1 MIYLLHFSFQG
12 IKNIEQPLYLSFYKK
27 TIQNDFLPENYKIQ
41 AIYGENGSGKT
52 AIVTAVK
59 ILRELIINRNYLL
72 NFDKQNEL
80 IELVNKKTKSGFLE
94 AEFYVGFGEDANL
107 LHYKLKFKVND
118 DNRFSISSETFEMK
132 SGSNSRNHYKTIYE
146 TKNGDLLK
154 YGNNLSDYTLVR
166 EKTLNLLNQQTLVPL
181 IFETDINLIDG
192 NSIFAMTLLYY
203 CGSSIFACIDNEDSH
218 IQYVV
223 NQQFEK
229 LQKKGITD
237 NFYRFKDLRSAE
249 LFGNSHGNIVS
260 KKNFGAFKKQV
271 DRLFRFVQIFK
282 PDLINIDIDKKIDG
296 ENYICNLVMVYPDYL
311 LDSEFESRGI
321 RKIMQLFKYLENAVN
336 GAIVFI
342 DELDSNINDIYLEK
356 LIEYFMN
363 YGKGQLCFTAHNLSP
378 MNILKDRKKSIC
390 FISSTNTVHLWTSDG
405 NLSPENAYRNGFI
418 DDSPFNVEASDF
430 LGN

>member
-1 MIYLLHFSFQG
+1 M
-12 IKNIEQPLYLSFYKK
+12 
-27 TIQNDFLPENYKIQ
+27 
-41 AIYGENGSGKT
+41 
-52 AIVTAVK
+52 
-59 ILRELIINRNYLL
+59 
-72 NFDKQNEL
+72 
-80 IELVNKKTKSGFLE
+80 
-94 AEFYVGFGEDANL
+94 
-107 LHYKLKFKVND
+107 
-118 DNRFSISSETFEMK
+118 
-132 SGSNSRNHYKTIYE
+132 
-146 TKNGDLLK
+146 
-154 YGNNLSDYTLVR
+154 
-166 EKTLNLLNQQTLVPL
+166 
-181 IFETDINLIDG
+181 
-192 NSIFAMTLLYY
+192 
-203 CGSSIFACIDNEDSH
+203 
-218 IQYVV
+218 
-223 NQQFEK
+223 
-229 LQKKGITD
+229 
-237 NFYRFKDLRSAE
+237 
-249 LFGNSHGNIVS
+249 
-260 KKNFGAFKKQV
+260 

-342 DELDSNINDIYLEK
+342 DALDSNINDIYLEK

-430 LGN
+430 LGIIGGVDE